1 MSPSISASSSH
12 ASSSSS
18 HDASSDLSR
27 SSRAASFFM
36 DLRFSAVLKTLAKAS
51 PSITLYRLSC
61 SMPRHSASP
70 SSPRRLHSSA
80 FSKLLRRCIIAG
92 SAKRRTSP
100 PIRNTSRKLFSILD
114 SRYALTYWSKKA
126 RSRKYTNTFSSEQ
139 LKRL

>member
-1 MSPSISASSSH
+1 MPSSIPAASSHISSSSISASSGLSC
-12 ASSSSS
+12 SSE
-18 HDASSDLSR
+18 
-27 SSRAASFFM
+27 AASFFM

-51 PSITLYRLSC
+51 LSITLYRLSC

-80 FSKLLRRCIIAG
+80 FSKLLRRRIIAG

-100 PIRNTSRKLFSILD
+100 PVRNTSRKLFSILD
-114 SRYALTYWSKKA
+114 SRYAFTYWSKKA